1 MAVKAAEKIKLEKEL
16 REKQEREA
24 LENAR

>member
-1 MAVKAAEKIKLEKEL
+1 MAIKAAEKIKLEKEL
-16 REKQEREA
+16 REKSEREA